1 MNPGTST
8 LSENAD
14 QPVTTLSGV
23 ITKSP
28 SRIKNIAG
36 RPMVKATILAES
48 KKRSAY
54 PLTVVGFD
62 IMALEL
68 MAHLR
73 GERLTVTGRME
84 WNGGYSL
91 IADQIFSMS

>member
-1 MNPGTST
+1 MNPGTPSSYKRT
-8 LSENAD
+8 EK
-14 QPVTTLSGV
+14 PVTTLSGV

-28 SRIKNIAG
+28 SRIKNTAG
-36 RPMVKATILAES
+36 RPMVKLTILAES

-54 PLTVVGFD
+54 PITVVGFD

-73 GERLTVTGRME
+73 GERLTVTGRIE
-84 WNGGYSL
+84 WNSGYSL
-91 IADQIFSMS
+91 IADRIVRMS

>member
-1 MNPGTST
+1 MNSS
-8 LSENAD
+8 SEQTTETNHNPIIA
-14 QPVTTLSGV
+14 TLSGI
-23 ITKSP
+23 ITKAP
-28 SRIKNIAG
+28 SRIKGATG
-36 RPMVKATILAES
+36 RPMVKATIMAES
-48 KKRSAY
+48 DKRSSY

-84 WNGGYSL
+84 WNGGYS
-91 IADQIFSMS
+91 IVADQIVAV

>member
-1 MNPGTST
+1 MNSSNQHQT
-8 LSENAD
+8 ENHYS
-14 QPVTTLSGV
+14 PITTTLSGV

-28 SRIKNIAG
+28 SRIKGNTG

-48 KKRSAY
+48 DKRSSY

-84 WNGGYSL
+84 WNGGYS
-91 IADQIFSMS
+91 IVADQIVSV